1 MSKKMTSPTR
11 TYDGVVYQLKNLTIC
26 EELSEETL
34 LFGGDLFADGKK
46 IGYFKNDGHGGCTDG
61 YLEPDMR
68 DLGAKLNE
76 SLGKY
81 RKFPEEERGI
91 LQDVMLTLEDLA
103 EMLAYDTLAF
113 NDLKR
118 KQSDRLILRKGREYY
133 TRKLPCSVR
142 ACLSNHYKTIAL
154 RAAIQQVEKDG
165 YEVLNTNIKF

>member
-1 MSKKMTSPTR
+1 MSKKLTSPTR

-61 YLEPDMR
+61 YLEPDVR

-81 RKFPEEERGI
+81 HTFPGAEK
-91 LQDVMLTLEDLA
+91 LQDVMLNLEDLA

-113 NDLKR
+113 NDLKS
-118 KQSDRLILRKGREYY
+118 KQSNRLILRKGREYY
-133 TRKLPCSVR
+133 TRKLPFSIR
-142 ACLSNHYKTIAL
+142 TCLSDHYKTIGL
-154 RAAIQQVEKDG
+154 RMAIQQVEKDG
-165 YEVLNTNIKF
+165 YEVLNTNIKFQ

>member
-34 LFGGDLFADGKK
+34 LFGGDLYADGKK
-46 IGYFKNDGHGGCTDG
+46 MGYFKNDGHGGCTDG
-61 YLEPDMR
+61 YLEPGMR

-81 RKFPEEERGI
+81 PTFPEEEK
-91 LQDVMLTLEDLA
+91 LQNVRLNLEDLA

-118 KQSDRLILRKGREYY
+118 KQNNHLILRKGRKYY
-133 TRKLPCSVR
+133 SQKLPLSVR
-142 ACLSNHYKTIAL
+142 ACMTDLYL
-154 RAAIQQVEKDG
+154 RGVLYGRVQDAEKDG

>member
-34 LFGGDLFADGKK
+34 LFGGDLFADGKN
-46 IGYFKNDGHGGCTDG
+46 IGFFKNDGHGGCTDG
-61 YLEPDMR
+61 YLEPGMH

-81 RKFPEEERGI
+81 RTFPEEEK
-91 LQDVMLTLEDLA
+91 LQDVRLNLEDLA

-118 KQSDRLILRKGREYY
+118 KQSDRLILRKGNEYY

-142 ACLSNHYKTIAL
+142 ACLSDHYKTIAL